1 MVTQF
6 CYDLGFVV
14 VAFSISHK
22 VPHLQI
28 SFYLKL
34 GLTYSKCVN
43 YMAVFLHYITVHK
56 MKRM

>member
-1 MVTQF
+1 METQF

-34 GLTYSKCVN
+34 GLAYSVSIIWPCFCIILQRIK
-43 YMAVFLHYITVHK
+43 
-56 MKRM
+56 